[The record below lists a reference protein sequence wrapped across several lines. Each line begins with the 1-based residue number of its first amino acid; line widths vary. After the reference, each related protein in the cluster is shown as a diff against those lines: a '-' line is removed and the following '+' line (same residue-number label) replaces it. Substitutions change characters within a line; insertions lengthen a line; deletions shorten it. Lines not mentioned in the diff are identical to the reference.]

1 MTTINDA
8 DLPEPLRTLDKYEA
22 LRHLIHT
29 AIRLIA
35 RMEDPFAVHLLIH
48 SADKILIDLA
58 KQNGRELRIDW
69 ELYIKDEYRDEFF
82 KRYRETYNYFKH
94 ADRDFATDLPVRDIA
109 MTNVM
114 NLFITVVNYEH
125 TFGER
130 THHMA
135 LFHSFILALRPQII
149 VPTDIRGVEL
159 LKGARDMQ
167 SMTPA
172 DFFRTFEEHPE
183 ALPSFWPETAKDVED
198 LTDFYHLTFRELREG
213 KRKSARLFKLRSCQ
227 K

>member
-1 MTTINDA
+1 MATINDG
-8 DLPEPLRTLDKYEA
+8 DLPEPRRTLDKQEGV
-22 LRHLIHT
+22 RHLIHT

-35 RMEDPFAVHLLIH
+35 RMEDPFAVHLLVH

-58 KQNGRELRIDW
+58 NQNGHELRVDW
-69 ELYIKDEYRDEFF
+69 ELYIKDEYHGEFF

-125 TFGER
+125 MFSELTQ
-130 THHMA
+130 HMLLFQIFIFA
-135 LFHSFILALRPQII
+135 LMPEMI

-159 LKGARDMQ
+159 LKGVRDMQ
-167 SMTPA
+167 SMTPG

-183 ALPSFWPETAKDVED
+183 ALPNFYPEASKDVED
-198 LTDFYHLTFRELREG
+198 LTHFYHLTFRELREG
-213 KRKSARLFKLRSCQ
+213 KRTSPRFFTLPL
-227 K
+227 

>member
-1 MTTINDA
+1 MATINDA
-8 DLPEPLRTLDKYEA
+8 DLPEPRRTLGKREA

-35 RMEDPFAVHLLIH
+35 RMEDPFAVHLLVH

-58 KQNGRELRIDW
+58 NQNGHELRVDW
-69 ELYIKDEYRDEFF
+69 QLYIKDEYHDAFF

-94 ADRDFATDLPVRDIA
+94 ADRDFATDLSVRNIA

-114 NLFITVVNYEH
+114 NLFITVVNYRH
-125 TFGER
+125 MFGEC

-135 LFHSFILALRPQII
+135 LFQIFIFALMPEII

-159 LKGARDMQ
+159 LKGLRDMQ

-172 DFFRTFEEHPE
+172 DFFQTFEEHPD
-183 ALPSFWPETAKDVED
+183 ALPNFYPEVAKDVED

-213 KRKSARLFKLRSCQ
+213 KRKSPRLFTLPSY
-227 K
+227 